1 MEEDVKAATL
11 SPGEIK
17 IEEFPYPELKE
28 DGMIVKMEMSGL
40 CGSDI
45 HMFERGFT
53 SRMFT
58 LDFPIVPGHEN
69 VGVIEEMGAK
79 AQDSMHLIA
88 GEALEVGDRVTWV
101 PVLACGQCY
110 YCSHVYLPQFCHN
123 GFFYGFHPVGEPATV
138 NGGFSEYLYIRP
150 NTHIVKVPKNVST
163 EAATL
168 LEPFSVGLKA
178 IERALQ
184 VVSVQEKEGT
194 NFGNNTIFVQGAG
207 PIAMSALI
215 ATRLIGQDNTIIVTD
230 LKEHRLKMAKKF
242 GADVTLNVS
251 ETSVEERQKE
261 ILDLTGGEG
270 VDIVLSCSGLNS
282 DEVVSEGIDLA
293 KKGGVFM
300 EIGNFVPGGK
310 NADID
315 LFEICFRELL
325 VLGNFGFN
333 NRNFEKSF
341 NMIETLEKLN
351 LGDMVTD
358 SFKIENASKAMEH
371 AVELGGV
378 KTVITP

>member
-123 GFFYGFHPVGEPATV
+123 GFFYGFHPVGDVQLTISS
-138 NGGFSEYLYIRP
+138 FSTTGVRASYFGR
-150 NTHIVKVPKNVST
+150 KRWQVSRLNQMK
-163 EAATL
+163 L
-168 LEPFSVGLKA
+168 LCG
-178 IERALQ
+178 R
-184 VVSVQEKEGT
+184 G
-194 NFGNNTIFVQGAG
+194 
-207 PIAMSALI
+207 
-215 ATRLIGQDNTIIVTD
+215 IGISSPSFTT
-230 LKEHRLKMAKKF
+230 
-242 GADVTLNVS
+242 VTL
-251 ETSVEERQKE
+251 E
-261 ILDLTGGEG
+261 
-270 VDIVLSCSGLNS
+270 
-282 DEVVSEGIDLA
+282 
-293 KKGGVFM
+293 
-300 EIGNFVPGGK
+300 
-310 NADID
+310 
-315 LFEICFRELL
+315 
-325 VLGNFGFN
+325 
-333 NRNFEKSF
+333 
-341 NMIETLEKLN
+341 
-351 LGDMVTD
+351 
-358 SFKIENASKAMEH
+358 
-371 AVELGGV
+371 
-378 KTVITP
+378 